1 MLALKKNLSLCV
13 HLLIICTFSYFRV
26 TAQNSTQQ
34 MNTMKGN
41 GTVVNGVDGVAC
53 TTKMAPSM
61 RESGTTI
68 SAMVKEWSV

>member
-1 MLALKKNLSLCV
+1 MLALKNKNSLCV
-13 HLLIICTFSYFRV
+13 HLLIIFTFCYFRV

-34 MNTMKGN
+34 MSTTRES

-61 RESGTTI
+61 RESGTTT